1 MQSAPEASPLCTRKS
16 SLCCVTG
23 GGGEVAAVRPG
34 MPWRRG
40 PLPLRRSPRISAAGA
55 MPLGRLK
62 VAVQLSAEGGKVAVC
77 ANPHGRGAGGSRAPR
92 SREKASDSF
101 RYAGARAS
109 RSSSSPVAMICE
121 LDEAQEGTPWRA
133 RRRAFWRAA
142 ASRTMRPAA
151 RQGGR
156 QAAVTGPSGQSCN
169 ALRAISAA
177 FMGPLAQAGSHREAK
192 LGASRLR
199 CGSALCFG
207 IRLLGDQR
215 VRSAPLTCLSTCG
228 TQIRNAEMGGCA
240 AQGLKQ
246 A

>member
-1 MQSAPEASPLCTRKS
+1 
-16 SLCCVTG
+16 
-23 GGGEVAAVRPG
+23 
-34 MPWRRG
+34 
-40 PLPLRRSPRISAAGA
+40 

-101 RYAGARAS
+101 RYVGARAS

-156 QAAVTGPSGQSCN
+156 QAAVTGPSGQSYN
-169 ALRAISAA
+169 GSRPISAA
-177 FMGPLAQAGSHREAK
+177 FMGPLAQAGSRREAK

-215 VRSAPLTCLSTCG
+215 VRSAPLTCGSTCG
-228 TQIRNAEMGGCA
+228 TQNRNAEMGGCA

-246 A
+246 G